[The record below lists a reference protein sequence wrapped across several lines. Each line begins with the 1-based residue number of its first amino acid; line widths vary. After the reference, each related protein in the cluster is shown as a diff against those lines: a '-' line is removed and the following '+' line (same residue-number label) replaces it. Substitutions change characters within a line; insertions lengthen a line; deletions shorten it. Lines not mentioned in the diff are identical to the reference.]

1 MRTGYR
7 AAAEGGSPDDAGRYF
22 RYKTAVETA
31 QPKSCSTCGNWWR
44 LPLLLAAVLIVAWL
58 MRGRGIWN
66 AVPVADKSA
75 AQKAVATTNERVLL
89 AIDFPKGRQDF
100 DPLPWYEGMT
110 AADQLR
116 SAPGVKVTQSG
127 SDAAAL
133 LTAINDVAN
142 EGADGSNWTYQVNDE
157 SAERS
162 VEVCQLKPG
171 DRVLWTYG
179 KRR

>member
-1 MRTGYR
+1 M
-7 AAAEGGSPDDAGRYF
+7 
-22 RYKTAVETA
+22 
-31 QPKSCSTCGNWWR
+31 
-44 LPLLLAAVLIVAWL
+44 LLAVVLVVAWF

-66 AVPVADKSA
+66 AAPVADKA
-75 AQKAVATTNERVLL
+75 ATEKTAAATNERVLL
-89 AIDFPKGRQDF
+89 AIAFPKGRQDF

-116 SAPGVKVTQSG
+116 SAPGVNVTQTG

-133 LTAINDVAN
+133 LTAINDLTN

-157 SAERS
+157 SADRS
-162 VEVCQLKPG
+162 FEVYQLKPN